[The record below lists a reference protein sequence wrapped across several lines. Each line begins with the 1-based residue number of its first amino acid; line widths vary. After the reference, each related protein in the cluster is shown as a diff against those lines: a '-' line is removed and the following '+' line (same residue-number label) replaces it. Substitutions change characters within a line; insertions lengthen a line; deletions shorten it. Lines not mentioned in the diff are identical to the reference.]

1 MSFIELIAS
10 YGYVAIFLGGIFEG
24 ETVLILGGLA
34 AFGGFLKL
42 SYVFVFALAGALAS
56 DWSWFFVG
64 RYKGKKVVER
74 WPKLKNLMLK
84 PQKHIDKK
92 ASFLSFALRFMFGF
106 RTVVPLSLGMSTIK
120 TPTFLFFNTLGS
132 ILWVLVVGISG
143 YFFGDVLEIFLG
155 KLKRYEFKIII
166 YTLIGAIIIY
176 AIYNL
181 IKFLMKKYFKQNAL

>member
-1 MSFIELIAS
+1 MSFIDLIAS
-10 YGYVAIFLGGIFEG
+10 YGYVAVFLGGIFEG
-24 ETVLILGGLA
+24 ETVLVLGGLA

-42 SYVFVFALAGALAS
+42 PYVFVFALAGALVS

-64 RYKGKKVVER
+64 RYKGKKVIEK

-84 PQKHIDKK
+84 PQKHIDKR

-106 RTVVPLSLGMSTIK
+106 RTIVPLSLGMSVIK
-120 TPTFLFFNTLGS
+120 TPVFLFFNTLGS

-155 KLKRYEFKIII
+155 KLKRYEFKIVI

-176 AIYNL
+176 VIYSL
-181 IKFLMKKYFKQNAL
+181 IKFLMKKHFKQNVL

>member
-1 MSFIELIAS
+1 MTLVNFISS
-10 YGYVAIFLGGIFEG
+10 YGYIAVFLGGIFEG
-24 ETVLILGGLA
+24 ETVLIFGGLA

-42 SYVFVFALAGALAS
+42 PYVFVFALAGALVS

-64 RYKGKKVVER
+64 RYKGKKVVEK

-84 PQKHIDKK
+84 PQKHIDKR
-92 ASFLSFALRFMFGF
+92 AAFLSFALRFMFGF
-106 RTVVPLSLGMSTIK
+106 RTVVPLSLGMSTVK
-120 TPTFLFFNTLGS
+120 TSVFLFFNTLGS
-132 ILWVLVVGISG
+132 ILWVLIVGISG

-181 IKFLMKKYFKQNAL
+181 IKYLMKKYFKQNAL